1 MIGLYERNRD
11 NQLPTPAGPVMS
23 GTGGAATRETE
34 VATPTGGTVGDG
46 GLSWTE
52 SVCPQCLKTI
62 PAGRVREGA
71 DVFLTKT
78 CPEHGESRSVI
89 WRGAPDY
96 ATWFSGKT
104 PNPPALTHTVIEKG
118 CPLDCGLC
126 PEHRQQT
133 CCVLLEVTA
142 RCDLGCPVCFASS
155 GASAEP
161 DPALTTIGGWYRMLR
176 ESTGGCNIQLS
187 GGEPTMRDDL
197 PEIITMGR
205 DLGFTFFQL
214 NTNGLRLASE
224 PGYAIRL
231 KEAGLSTVFLQFDG
245 VDDAVYAQLRGRSLL
260 AAKEAAI
267 EHCAENG
274 LGVIL
279 VPVLVPGV
287 NTSAIG
293 DIVRFALERAPV
305 VRGIHFQPVSY
316 FGRYPAA
323 PDDSARIT
331 LPEVIHALETQTG
344 GLVRADHFVPPGCEN
359 ALCSFH
365 GNFILMPD
373 GRLIAYTH
381 HQPLMCD
388 CVPIA
393 ADKGAAEAR
402 DFVARRWAIPA
413 QEPPATLAA
422 GPSLG
427 EWDSLLVRA
436 KTHTF
441 CISAMA
447 FQDAWTL
454 DLERLRD
461 CCIHVVAL
469 DGHIIPF
476 CAYNLTSRSGQ
487 SLYRGEQW
495 I

>member
-1 MIGLYERNRD
+1 MNVPRPGV
-11 NQLPTPAGPVMS
+11 LPSAASETLL
-23 GTGGAATRETE
+23 AAT
-34 VATPTGGTVGDG
+34 D
-46 GLSWTE
+46 
-52 SVCPQCLKTI
+52 SVCPECLARI
-62 PAGRVREGA
+62 PAFRVRRGS
-71 DVFLTKT
+71 DVILTKA
-78 CPEHGESRSVI
+78 CEVHGVFETI
-89 WRGAPDY
+89 LWRGDPAYESWVRPKIPTY
-96 ATWFSGKT
+96 PRAATT
-104 PNPPALTHTVIEKG
+104 RVDRG
-118 CPLDCGLC
+118 CPYDCGLC
-126 PEHRQQT
+126 PDHRQET
-133 CCVLLEVTA
+133 CTALLEVTQ
-142 RCDLGCPVCFASS
+142 RCDLQCNFCFASA
-155 GASAEP
+155 GKDVP
-161 DPALTTIGGWYRMLR
+161 DPTLEVIHGWYNSLLQ
-176 ESTGGCNIQLS
+176 SKGPCNVQLS
-187 GGEPTMRDDL
+187 GGEPTLRDDL
-197 PEIITMGR
+197 PDIVALGR
-205 DLGFTFFQL
+205 SLGFTFLQV
-214 NTNGLRLASE
+214 NTNGMRLARD
-224 PGYAIRL
+224 PDYVRALR
-231 KEAGLSTVFLQFDG
+231 EAGLASVFLQFDG